1 MSLIILGILL
11 FSFGHMFKRLLPAGR
26 EFLDHRFGEN
36 LGKGFVALF
45 LISGVILITFGYY
58 HNEFDIYFYTAPTW
72 LTAVMHLMM
81 LVSVAFLQAGKSLF
95 GHASRLGSKV
105 KHPMLTGLIIW
116 SIAHLLVN
124 GTLMA
129 YILFGGLGL
138 WGHAQIF
145 LLNRGRA
152 EESEPIKGTL
162 AGDLILGGI
171 VVVLYAIFVWIH
183 VYLGANMYPFL

>member
-95 GHASRLGSKV
+95 GHASRLGNKV

-138 WGHAQIF
+138 WGYAQIF

>member
-1 MSLIILGILL
+1 MNLIVLGIFL
-11 FSFGHMFKRLLPAGR
+11 FSFGHMFKRLMPAGR

-45 LISGVILITFGYY
+45 LVSGVILITFGYY
-58 HNEFDIYFYTAPTW
+58 HNEFDIYFYTVPTW
-72 LTAVMHLMM
+72 LTALMHLLM
-81 LVSVAFLQAGKSLF
+81 LISVAFMQAGKSLF
-95 GHASRLGSKV
+95 GHASRLGNKV

-138 WGHAQIF
+138 WGYAQIF
-145 LLNRGRA
+145 LLNRGAA
-152 EESEPIKGTL
+152 EEMEPVKGTL

-171 VVVLYAIFVWIH
+171 VVVLYAIFVGIH
-183 VYLGANMYPFL
+183 VYFGANMYPFL

>member
-1 MSLIILGILL
+1 MNLIVLGVLL
-11 FSFGHMFKRLLPAGR
+11 FSFGHMFKRLMPAGR

-45 LISGVILITFGYY
+45 LVSGVILITFGYY
-58 HNEFDIYFYTAPTW
+58 YNEFDIYFYTAPTW
-72 LTAVMHLMM
+72 LTAVMHLLM
-81 LVSVAFLQAGKSLF
+81 LVSVAFMQAGKSLF
-95 GHASRLGSKV
+95 GHASRLGNKV

-129 YILFGGLGL
+129 YILFGGLGR

-145 LLNRGRA
+145 LLNRGGA
-152 EESEPIKGTL
+152 KEPEPIKGTL

-171 VVVLYAIFVWIH
+171 VVVLYAILVGIH

>member
-1 MSLIILGILL
+1 MNLIVLGIFL
-11 FSFGHMFKRLLPAGR
+11 FSFGHMFKRLMPAGR

-36 LGKGFVALF
+36 LGKGFVGLF
-45 LISGVILITFGYY
+45 RVSGVILISFGYY

-72 LTAVMHLMM
+72 LTALMHLLM
-81 LVSVAFLQAGKSLF
+81 LISVAFMQAGKSLF
-95 GHASRLGSKV
+95 GHASRLGNKV

-129 YILFGGLGL
+129 YILFGGLGF
-138 WGHAQIF
+138 WGYAQIF
-145 LLNRGRA
+145 LLNRGAA
-152 EESEPIKGTL
+152 EEMEPVKGTL

-171 VVVLYAIFVWIH
+171 VVVLYAIFVGIH
-183 VYLGANMYPFL
+183 VYFGANMYPFL

>member
-1 MSLIILGILL
+1 MNLIVLGILL
-11 FSFGHMFKRLLPAGR
+11 FSFGHMFKRLMPAGR

-45 LISGVILITFGYY
+45 LVSGVILITFGYY

-72 LTAVMHLMM
+72 LTAVMHLLM
-81 LVSVAFLQAGKSLF
+81 LISIAFMQAGKSLF
-95 GHASRLGSKV
+95 GHTSRLGSKV

-138 WGHAQIF
+138 WGYAQIF
-145 LLNRGRA
+145 LLNRGLA
-152 EESEPIKGTL
+152 EEPEPIKGTL

-171 VVVLYAIFVWIH
+171 VVVLYAILVGIH

>member
-11 FSFGHMFKRLLPAGR
+11 FCFGHMFKRLLPAGR

-95 GHASRLGSKV
+95 GHASRLGNKV

-145 LLNRGRA
+145 LLNRGLS
-152 EESEPIKGTL
+152 EEPEPVKGTL

>member
-1 MSLIILGILL
+1 MILIILGIFL

-95 GHASRLGSKV
+95 GHASRLGNKV

>member
-1 MSLIILGILL
+1 MNLIVLGILL
-11 FSFGHMFKRLLPAGR
+11 FSFGHMFKRLMPAGR

-45 LISGVILITFGYY
+45 LVSGVILITFGYY

-72 LTAVMHLMM
+72 LTAVMHLLM
-81 LVSVAFLQAGKSLF
+81 LISVAFMQAGKSLF
-95 GHASRLGSKV
+95 GHTSRLGSKV

-152 EESEPIKGTL
+152 EEPKPIKGTL

-171 VVVLYAIFVWIH
+171 VVVLYAILVGIH
-183 VYLGANMYPFL
+183 VYLGSNMYPFL

>member
-1 MSLIILGILL
+1 MNLIVLGILL
-11 FSFGHMFKRLLPAGR
+11 FSFGHMFKRLMPAGR

-45 LISGVILITFGYY
+45 LVSGVILITFGYY

-72 LTAVMHLMM
+72 LTALMHLLM
-81 LVSVAFLQAGKSLF
+81 LISVAFMQAGKSLF

-138 WGHAQIF
+138 WGYAQIF
-145 LLNRGRA
+145 LLNRGRS
-152 EESEPIKGTL
+152 EEPEPVKGTL

-171 VVVLYAIFVWIH
+171 VVVLYAIFVGIH